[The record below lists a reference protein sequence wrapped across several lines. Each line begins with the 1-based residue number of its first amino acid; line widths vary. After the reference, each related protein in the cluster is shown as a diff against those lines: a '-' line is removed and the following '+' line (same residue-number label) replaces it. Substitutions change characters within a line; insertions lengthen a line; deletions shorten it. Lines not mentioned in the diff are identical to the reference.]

1 MSQIPSAPPWR
12 DWYVFGIRW
21 LIIASFA
28 LLTMMARSVTSIP
41 TDLNNALLV
50 SAAANCLLA
59 LALLLRFGGAT
70 TAVAMITDWVIVGA
84 LAWINAE
91 FPLLVIGLAASVI
104 MLALLHANAT
114 YSLIHALGT
123 LILAG
128 EGMLNVGSPIDP
140 VGYIVGPLRVPLL
153 VIAIVGAVAVI
164 SAQLLERMIWQQKRT
179 FKALEEAR
187 SAQIDDIRERTRA
200 IYEMTTTF
208 RETLS
213 FERIL
218 NAALNAGQLGL
229 AGQRRRT
236 LVAGVLLFQADDPGL
251 CVVAARRLTRVDMNE
266 IVQGKSGIIGEALSE
281 GLPIIGE
288 RARTDPELQRF
299 VGFQTAR
306 STLCVPLRAG
316 YDNFGVLIYGA
327 DGANAFT
334 NEHIEL
340 LAAIGV
346 QVTIALQN
354 YVLYQSLLEEKNRIA
369 RVADDERKQL
379 ARQLHDGPTQSIS
392 AIAMMTNVMH
402 KMLERTPDRVPEELR
417 KMEEIARNTTREM
430 RHMLFTLRPL
440 VLESQGLTAALDQLA
455 EKMRET
461 HNQKVSVY
469 MQPGLDRMLD
479 AHKQGVIFY
488 LVEEAINN
496 ARKHAKASLISVD
509 ITKQGNDL
517 VVTIADNGAGFD
529 TEIISQGY
537 EKRGSLGMVN
547 MRERAAMLNGTLNIA
562 STPGT
567 GTTITMI
574 APLYSEP
581 KPKLKL
587 DDDTIIEI
595 PLEKLKLGNVQGSGT
610 PSRYRGNGS
619 FIHQ

>member
-1 MSQIPSAPPWR
+1 MSQTPSAPTWR

-28 LLTMMARSVTSIP
+28 LITMMTRDVTSIP
-41 TDLNNALLV
+41 VDLYNALLI

-59 LALLLRFGGAT
+59 IALLLRLQNAV

-84 LAWINAE
+84 LAWISAE
-91 FPLLVIGLAASVI
+91 FPLLVVGLAASMIV
-104 MLALLHANAT
+104 LALLHANAT
-114 YSLIHALGT
+114 YSLIHALG
-123 LILAG
+123 IVVIAA
-128 EGMLNVGSPIDP
+128 EGMLNVGVPIDP
-140 VGYIVGPLRVPLL
+140 VGYIVGPLRLPLL
-153 VIAIVGAVAVI
+153 EIVVVGAVAVI
-164 SAQLLERMIWQQKRT
+164 SAQLLERMMWQQKRT
-179 FKALEEAR
+179 YKALEAAR
-187 SAQIDDIRERTRA
+187 SAQIDDIHERTSA
-200 IYEMTTTF
+200 IYEMTMTF

-218 NAALNAGQLGL
+218 NAALSAGQLGL
-229 AGQRRRT
+229 SGGTRRA
-236 LVAGVLLFQADDPGL
+236 LVAGVLLFQAEEPGL

-266 IVQGKSGIIGEALSE
+266 IVLGKDGIIGEALRE

-299 VGFQTAR
+299 IGFQTTR

-316 YDNFGVLIYGA
+316 YDNFGVLIYGTDA
-327 DGANAFT
+327 ANAFT
-334 NEHIEL
+334 SEHIEL

-379 ARQLHDGPTQSIS
+379 ARQLHDGPTQNIS
-392 AIAMMTNVMH
+392 AIAMMTNVLH
-402 KMLERTPDRVPEELR
+402 KMLERTPERVPEELR
-417 KMEEIARNTTREM
+417 KMEEIARNTSREM

-461 HNQKVSVY
+461 HGQKVSVY
-469 MQPGLDRMLD
+469 MQPGLDRLLD
-479 AHKQGVIFY
+479 SHKQGVIFY

-509 ITKQGNDL
+509 ITKQGSDL

-529 TEIISQGY
+529 TSIITQGY

-547 MRERAAMLNGTLNIA
+547 MRERAAMLNGVLNIA

-567 GTTITMI
+567 GTTITMV

>member
-21 LIIASFA
+21 LIMAGFA
-28 LLTMMARSVTSIP
+28 LLLMMARGVTSVP
-41 TDLNNALLV
+41 TDLYYALLV
-50 SAAANCLLA
+50 AAAANCLLA
-59 LALLLRFGGAT
+59 IALLLRFDGAS
-70 TAVAMITDWVIVGA
+70 TAVTIITDWVILGA
-84 LAWINAE
+84 LAWVSAE
-91 FPLLVIGLAASVI
+91 FPLIVVGLATVMI
-104 MLALLHANAT
+104 LLALLHANAT
-114 YSLIHALGT
+114 YSLLHALGSV
-123 LILAG
+123 ILAA
-128 EGMLNVGSPIDP
+128 EGMLNVGAP
-140 VGYIVGPLRVPLL
+140 VDAVAYIIGPLRLPLL
-153 VIAIVGAVAVI
+153 EIALVGAVAVI
-164 SAQLLERMIWQQKRT
+164 SAQLLERMIWQQKRA
-179 FKALEEAR
+179 FKALEATR

-218 NAALNAGQLGL
+218 NAALDAGQLGL
-229 AGQRRRT
+229 SGRTRRP
-236 LVAGVLLFQADDPGL
+236 LVAGVLLFQAEEPGL
-251 CVVAARRLTRVDMNE
+251 CVVAARRLTRADMNE
-266 IVQGKSGIIGEALSE
+266 VALGKSGIMGEALTE

-288 RARTDPELQRF
+288 RARKDPELQRF
-299 VGFQTAR
+299 IGFQTSR

-327 DGANAFT
+327 DAANAFN

-346 QVTIALQN
+346 QATIALQN

-379 ARQLHDGPTQSIS
+379 ARQLHDGPTQNIS

-402 KMLERTPDRVPEELR
+402 KMLERTPERVPEELR
-417 KMEEIARNTTREM
+417 KMEEIARNTAREM

-440 VLESQGLTAALDQLA
+440 VLESQGLTAALEQLA

-461 HNQKVSVY
+461 HGQNVSVY
-469 MQPGLDRMLD
+469 MQPGVERLLDS
-479 AHKQGVIFY
+479 HKQGIIFY

-496 ARKHAKASLISVD
+496 ARKHAKASLVSVD
-509 ITKQGNDL
+509 VTKQGSDL
-517 VVTIADNGAGFD
+517 MVTISDNGAGFD
-529 TEIISQGY
+529 ADKITQDY
-537 EKRGSLGMVN
+537 ARRGSLGMVN
-547 MRERAAMLNGTLNIA
+547 MRERAAMLNGVLHIA
-562 STPGT
+562 SAPGT
-567 GTTITMI
+567 GTTITMM
-574 APLYSEP
+574 APLYAEP

-587 DDDTIIEI
+587 NDDTIIEI

-610 PSRYRGNGS
+610 SSRYGRNGS